1 MNITHAVHEEV
12 TGDKL
17 QAIFTR
23 QKELME
29 AFWEEDIES
38 ATKLLSDFLWDTIS
52 YHDYHEDY
60 YHAFMAGLFV
70 GLGYSVDSNKE
81 SGLGR
86 FDIRVKERKNR
97 RIMIFEVKKADTAD
111 RMNEACDEAI
121 QQILDK
127 GYAKMIEP
135 GYEKILCYGIS
146 FFQKSAMIK
155 KL

>member
-1 MNITHAVHEEV
+1 
-12 TGDKL
+12 
-17 QAIFTR
+17 
-23 QKELME
+23 
-29 AFWEEDIES
+29 
-38 ATKLLSDFLWDTIS
+38 
-52 YHDYHEDY
+52 
-60 YHAFMAGLFV
+60 MAGLFV
-70 GLGYSVDSNKE
+70 GLGYSVNSNKE